1 MGLHPLAAT
10 SSNTALI
17 LVEMGGVLV
26 LLGLIS
32 FIATKLKF
40 SAVPFFLLIGLAF
53 GNGGLIPLNLSDTFL
68 DLGAEW
74 GAILLLLLL
83 GLEYTASELIGT
95 MRERK
100 SLALIDLINFIPGVI
115 VALFLGWGFVGAL
128 LLGGITYVTSS
139 GIATQFIKEARW
151 QRLESTKRSI
161 AVIVIE
167 NLVLAP
173 YLPILSAIT
182 SAVAVATGLIS
193 ISTALII
200 TGAALIFS
208 ARGGHIPFTPVLFGD
223 TATLLLGVFGA
234 ALLASGLA
242 SLVGFSGAVA
252 AFLVGLLLTG
262 DIAIV
267 ARVRLA
273 PLRDLFA
280 SIFFLFF
287 GLTTDPRDIVE
298 VLVPALV
305 LASLGIASKFIT
317 AWWCVR
323 DVNEP
328 HKVTRAA
335 ALLLARGE
343 FSIVIAGLGA
353 SAAFATD
360 LQALTIGF
368 VIITAFVA
376 SWILRVESLR
386 DKTPHLE

>member
-167 NLVLAP
+167 DLVLAP

-287 GLTTDPRDIVE
+287 GLTTDPRDIVK

-305 LASLGIASKFIT
+305 LASLGIGSKFIT

-328 HKVTRAA
+328 HKVTRSA

-386 DKTPHLE
+386 DKRPHLE

>member
-167 NLVLAP
+167 DLVLAP

-223 TATLLLGVFGA
+223 TATLLLGVIGA

>member
-167 NLVLAP
+167 DLVLAP

-328 HKVTRAA
+328 HKVTRSA

-386 DKTPHLE
+386 DKRPHLE

>member
-167 NLVLAP
+167 DLVLAP

>member
-40 SAVPFFLLIGLAF
+40 SAVPFFLIVGLAF

-167 NLVLAP
+167 DLVLAP

-328 HKVTRAA
+328 HKVTRSA

>member
-17 LVEMGGVLV
+17 LVEIGGVLV

-40 SAVPFFLLIGLAF
+40 SAVPFFLLTGLAF

-167 NLVLAP
+167 DLVLAP

-386 DKTPHLE
+386 DKRPHLE

>member
-1 MGLHPLAAT
+1 MRVIPLATT
-10 SSNTALI
+10 SSDTALI
-17 LVEMGGVLV
+17 LVEIGGVLV

-32 FIATKLKF
+32 FIATKLRF
-40 SAVPFFLLIGLAF
+40 TAVPFFLLIGLAF

-100 SLALIDLINFIPGVI
+100 SLAFIDLINFIPGIV
-115 VALFLGWGFVGAL
+115 VALVLGWGFIGAL
-128 LLGGITYVTSS
+128 LLGGISYVSSS

-151 QRLESTKRSI
+151 HRLESTKR
-161 AVIVIE
+161 AVSV
-167 NLVLAP
+167 LVVEDLFLAP

-182 SAVAVATGLIS
+182 SGVAVATGLIS
-193 ISTALII
+193 VSTALII

-208 ARGGHIPFTPVLFGD
+208 SRGGHIPFTPLLFGD

-287 GLTTDPRDIVE
+287 GLTTDPADIVR
-298 VLVPALV
+298 VILPALL
-305 LASLGIASKFIT
+305 LAALGIASKIVT
-317 AWWCVR
+317 AWWSVR
-323 DVNEP
+323 DVNEE
-328 HKVTRAA
+328 HKVMRSA
-335 ALLLARGE
+335 ALLLSRGE

-353 SAAFATD
+353 GTVFATD
-360 LQALTIGF
+360 LQAITIGF
-368 VIITAFVA
+368 VITTAFFA

>member
-167 NLVLAP
+167 DLVLAP

-386 DKTPHLE
+386 DKRPHLE

>member
-17 LVEMGGVLV
+17 LVEIGGVLV

-40 SAVPFFLLIGLAF
+40 SAVPFFLLTGLAF

-167 NLVLAP
+167 DLVLAP

-287 GLTTDPRDIVE
+287 GLTTDPRDIVG

-386 DKTPHLE
+386 DKRPHLE

>member
-167 NLVLAP
+167 DLVLAP

-287 GLTTDPRDIVE
+287 GLTTDPRDIVK

-386 DKTPHLE
+386 DKRPHLE

>member
-1 MGLHPLAAT
+1 
-10 SSNTALI
+10 
-17 LVEMGGVLV
+17 MGGVLV